1 MQSEK
6 LAGSKPGPATQR
18 HLDIA
23 EIREDTV
30 IMKDG
35 TLRAALIV
43 ASINFALKSED
54 EQDAIIA
61 QYISF
66 MNSLDFPLQIVIQSR
81 RLNIEGYLDRL
92 KEAQRQQ
99 KNELLKLQIADYKGF
114 VEELVDI
121 GDIMQKQFFVVIP
134 YNPLS
139 DKRKNFWSRMTEVL
153 NPAAA
158 VKLSDKR
165 FQERKGDLMLR
176 VEAITNNLASMGLKS
191 VQLDTQGLIELYYR
205 AYNPELLDTQ
215 KMRDLEKINVTENQY
230 TA

>member
-6 LAGSKPGPATQR
+6 LAGPKPGPATQR

-35 TLRAALIV
+35 TLRAALLV
-43 ASINFALKSED
+43 ASINFALKSEE

-81 RLNIEGYLDRL
+81 RLNIEGYLNRL

-99 KNELLKLQIADYKGF
+99 KNELLKLQIADYRAF

-121 GDIMQKQFFVVIP
+121 GDIMQKQFFVVVP

-165 FQERKGDLMLR
+165 FQERKGDLVLR

-230 TA
+230 SA